1 MSVSGVTRAFFIG
14 LTVPPIVTLS
24 VLKPYFIPSH
34 IGEIDLI
41 KQEMEFVG
49 WNVRMLEE
57 KLGIAGD
64 ALYTPTGYHQT

>member
-1 MSVSGVTRAFFIG
+1 MSAVARSFFVG
-14 LTVPPIVTLS
+14 LTVPPILTLS
-24 VLKPYFIPSH
+24 VLKPYLIPSH

-49 WNVRMLEE
+49 WHIRNLEE
-57 KLGIAGD
+57 KVGIAGD